1 MPTVRMRTPGAA
13 VAEIKKSDP
22 DTSVSEYFIR
32 HLACDGKIPCVM
44 AGRKRLINYD
54 SLLEYLSSVHNDP
67 EPEPIEYGK
76 IRPIK
81 E

>member
-1 MPTVRMRTPGAA
+1 MVRMRTPAAA

-22 DTSVSEYFIR
+22 DTSMSEYFIR
-32 HLACDGKIPCVM
+32 RLACYGKVPCVM

-54 SLLEYLSSVHNDP
+54 SLMEYLSTVHN
-67 EPEPIEYGK
+67 EPEPPVQAGK